1 MKALGFP
8 VIMHNDGNI
17 WDMLDGLVGTGISG
31 FNPVERAA
39 GMDLKKVKERYPGK
53 LCCIGNVDNKTTLV
67 SGSVEEVIAETRECL
82 EIGMPGGGYILSSDH
97 SFHDD
102 IPSENIFAMIETVKK
117 FGKY

>member
-1 MKALGFP
+1 
-8 VIMHNDGNI
+8 
-17 WDMLDGLVGTGISG
+17 MLDGLVGTGISG
-31 FNPVERAA
+31 YNPVERAA
-39 GMDLKKVKERYPGK
+39 GMDLEKVKKRYPGK

-102 IPSENIFAMIETVKK
+102 IPSDNIFAMIETVKK
-117 FGKY
+117 YGKY